1 MRLSHT
7 HKVGHRAYDNLL
19 VDMIEKINSFITREE
34 LLKLFSD
41 RLSSLSSFR
50 YLTVLET
57 YSETVEH
64 LDDLNIFYLKAQ
76 ENEEKLKSE
85 IFQDTF
91 NQRIK
96 LSTIDY
102 NLPLF
107 NQYIQN
113 NEDNIGWGT
122 AWTNL
127 SFCLK
132 FVPSSEYS
140 RGGWVNMVYLKR
152 ATVKHPHR
160 FFLLWYPMKDE
171 DTLPSTFA
179 QDERTL
185 YFFQKF
191 YNLVSF
197 SLKSKAKNIYEQ
209 KINLLK
215 DIAPSIISHEI
226 LTNIAQPIYTFEQ
239 IKEEIREP
247 LENKVLLESFERNI
261 EMLKY
266 TREMADSLL
275 LFTKRASN
283 VEISIDNL
291 LRKIKKVTKHILARD
306 SAMLYI
312 EVDSDIS
319 ISSDEGLLMQVLI
332 NLIMNALEAYKESDI
347 VANREIFA
355 KASVVENNKIS
366 IEISDNALGIPAEIE
381 KEIFEQGFTTKK
393 SSGHGL
399 GLTISSYIAKYLG
412 GNLSLNR
419 VTEYKTTF
427 LLLLEKEY
435 KIEQEIEEEAL
446 W

>member
-19 VDMIEKINSFITREE
+19 IDMIEQINSFITREE
-34 LLKLFSD
+34 LIKLFST
-41 RLSSLSSFR
+41 RLSKLSSFR
-50 YLTVLET
+50 YLSVFET
-57 YSETVEH
+57 YSETVES
-64 LDDLNIFYLKAQ
+64 LDDLDIFYLKTQ
-76 ENEEKLKSE
+76 QNEEKLKNE
-85 IFQDTF
+85 IFQETF
-91 NQRIK
+91 NQRVK
-96 LSTIDY
+96 LLELDY
-102 NLPLF
+102 NLTLF
-107 NQYIQN
+107 NQYIQK

-122 AWTNL
+122 VWTNL

-132 FVPSSEYS
+132 FVPYSEYLK
-140 RGGWVNMVYLKR
+140 GGWINMVYLKR

-160 FFLLWYPMKDE
+160 FLLLWYPMKDE

-185 YFFQKF
+185 YFFQQF

-215 DIAPSIISHEI
+215 EIAPSTISHEI
-226 LTNIAQPIYTFEQ
+226 LTNIAQPIYSFEQ
-239 IKEEIREP
+239 IKEEIKET
-247 LENKVLLESFERNI
+247 LEEKLVLESFERNI

-283 VEISIDNL
+283 VQIPLSIL
-291 LRKIKKVTKHILARD
+291 FIKIKKLTKHILARD
-306 SAMLYI
+306 SAILYI
-312 EVDSDIS
+312 EVDEDTI
-319 ISSDEGLLMQVLI
+319 ISSDEGLLMQILI
-332 NLIMNALEAYKESDI
+332 NLIMNALEAYKESESID
-347 VANREIFA
+347 NREIFLKA
-355 KASVVENNKIS
+355 KELKDNKIS
-366 IEISDNALGIPAEIE
+366 IEMSDNALGISHEIE

-412 GNLSLNR
+412 GILSVNQI
-419 VTEYKTTF
+419 TEYKTTF
-427 LLLLEKEY
+427 ILLLGKEY

>member
-19 VDMIEKINSFITREE
+19 IDMIEQINSFITREE
-34 LLKLFSD
+34 LIKLFSD
-41 RLSSLSSFR
+41 KLSKLSSFR

-57 YSETVEH
+57 YNETIEC

-76 ENEEKLKSE
+76 ENEEKLKNE
-85 IFQDTF
+85 IFKDTF
-91 NQRIK
+91 NQRVK
-96 LSTIDY
+96 LSTLDY

-107 NQYIQN
+107 NQYIQK

-132 FVPSSEYS
+132 FIPSSEYLK
-140 RGGWVNMVYLKR
+140 GGWINMVYLKR

-160 FFLLWYPMKDE
+160 FLLLWYPMKNQESIPD
-171 DTLPSTFA
+171 TFA

-215 DIAPSIISHEI
+215 DIAPSTISHEI

-247 LENKVLLESFERNI
+247 LEEKVLIESFERNI

-275 LFTKRASN
+275 VFTKRASN
-283 VEISIDNL
+283 IEISLNNL
-291 LRKIKKVTKHILARD
+291 FIKIKKLTKHILARD
-306 SAMLYI
+306 SAILYI
-312 EVDSDIS
+312 EVDYDVFL
-319 ISSDEGLLMQVLI
+319 SSDEGLLMQVLI
-332 NLIMNALEAYKESDI
+332 NLIINALEAYKESDI
-347 VANREIFA
+347 IDNREIFL
-355 KASVVENNKIS
+355 KASVLEKHKIS
-366 IEISDNALGIPAEIE
+366 IEISDNALGISHEIE

-412 GNLSLNR
+412 GTLILNR
-419 VTEYKTTF
+419 ATEYKTTF

-435 KIEQEIEEEAL
+435 TVKEDLYEESL

>member
-1 MRLSHT
+1 MRLSNT

-19 VDMIEKINSFITREE
+19 IDIIEKINSFITREE
-34 LLKLFSD
+34 LINLFSD
-41 RLSSLSSFR
+41 RLFDLSSFQ
-50 YLTVLET
+50 YLSVLET
-57 YSETVEH
+57 YSDTIND
-64 LDDLNIFYLKAQ
+64 LDDLDIFYLRAKN
-76 ENEEKLKSE
+76 NEKNLKSE
-85 IFQDTF
+85 ILQDIF

-96 LSTIDY
+96 DVHQDY
-102 NLPLF
+102 NFQLF
-107 NQYIQN
+107 QQYIQK
-113 NEDNIGWGT
+113 NEENIGWGT

-132 FVPSSEYS
+132 FIPSSEYS
-140 RGGWVNMVYLKR
+140 KGGWINMVYLKR

-160 FFLLWYPMKDE
+160 FLILWYPMKNE

-215 DIAPSIISHEI
+215 DIAPSTISHEI
-226 LTNIAQPIYTFEQ
+226 LTNIAQPIYSFEQ
-239 IKEEIREP
+239 IKDEIEP
-247 LENKVLLESFERNI
+247 VLEKKLLLESFERNI

-275 LFTKRASN
+275 IFTKRASN
-283 VEISIDNL
+283 VQISLQIL
-291 LRKIKKVTKHILARD
+291 FLKIKKLTKHILARD
-306 SAMLYI
+306 SAILYI
-312 EVDSDIS
+312 SVDSDIT

-347 VANREIFA
+347 KYNREIFIKA
-355 KASVVENNKIS
+355 KILQNNQVQ
-366 IEISDNALGIPAEIE
+366 IEISDNALGIPFKIE
-381 KEIFEQGFTTKK
+381 QEIFEQGFTTKK

-412 GNLSLNR
+412 GRLSINR
-419 VTEYKTTF
+419 KTDYKTTF

>member
-19 VDMIEKINSFITREE
+19 IDMIEQINSFITREE
-34 LLKLFSD
+34 LIKLFST
-41 RLSSLSSFR
+41 RLSKLSSFR
-50 YLTVLET
+50 YLSVFET
-57 YSETVEH
+57 YSETVES
-64 LDDLNIFYLKAQ
+64 LDDLDIFYLKTQ
-76 ENEEKLKSE
+76 QNEEKLKNE
-85 IFQDTF
+85 IFQETF
-91 NQRIK
+91 NQRVK
-96 LSTIDY
+96 LLELDY
-102 NLPLF
+102 NLTLF
-107 NQYIQN
+107 NQYIRK

-122 AWTNL
+122 VWTNL

-132 FVPSSEYS
+132 FVPYSEYLK
-140 RGGWVNMVYLKR
+140 GGWINMVYLKR

-160 FFLLWYPMKDE
+160 FLLLWYPMKDE

-185 YFFQKF
+185 YFFQQF

-215 DIAPSIISHEI
+215 EIAPSTISHEI
-226 LTNIAQPIYTFEQ
+226 LTNIAQPIYSFEQ
-239 IKEEIREP
+239 IKEEIKET
-247 LENKVLLESFERNI
+247 LEEKLVLESFERNI

-283 VEISIDNL
+283 VQIPLSIL
-291 LRKIKKVTKHILARD
+291 FIKIKKLTKHILARD
-306 SAMLYI
+306 SAILYI
-312 EVDSDIS
+312 EVDEDTI
-319 ISSDEGLLMQVLI
+319 ISSDEGLLMQILI
-332 NLIMNALEAYKESDI
+332 NLIMNALEAYKESESID
-347 VANREIFA
+347 NREIFLKA
-355 KASVVENNKIS
+355 KELKDNKIS
-366 IEISDNALGIPAEIE
+366 IEMSDNALGISHEIE

-412 GNLSLNR
+412 GILSVNQI
-419 VTEYKTTF
+419 TEYKTTF
-427 LLLLEKEY
+427 ILLLGKEY